1 MHDCLTHLL
10 LVSDIGEV
18 DLIVNYDSLRSP
30 IRMIQR
36 VGRTGRKRDGRVVC
50 LVSEGAEERTMHQSK
65 QAEKTLGRALKKP
78 ESFKVIRSSPMF
90 PQEPE
95 LKQVDMSVA
104 AKAFHM
110 SQVGGGN
117 GFAGKSKRDP
127 NDTGKVRAELGMD
140 WRLNAA
146 QERRREE
153 MFGDISFSTCTEL
166 QSSPNGQISHALRKR
181 FLRARTRS
189 ISTYDSRRK
198 LTKASFGVA
207 RNILLKVEREHGKD
221 VDRRALFNSGGPTR
235 SRRESGALQQLF
247 PLERSSETDSL
258 GRGLLKMSLSAV
270 ESSSSL
276 QEEERCQSS
285 SAPTGP
291 AATSE
296 QQQNG
301 SPKRQESTEPL
312 RDTNMTLEPA
322 GFVITSAQQQ
332 NQSPKRQ
339 ESTAPLRDSNL
350 TVEPAGPVVSSA
362 QQQNEPKRQES
373 TALPFPGT
381 NLTVETRPKN
391 PYLSQTNEKRASR
404 AENMSEIQEEVVPA
418 PSNVA
423 QPVTSTGDE
432 PVECLDEGTEP
443 PMECDQFHLPPPSE
457 SSSSEDSSSSDD
469 ESIEEEKEDA
479 DQAEVSSNTDSHVPV
494 GAHERPDSLVPA
506 PLIDSTTAATDAL
519 RLPTQESS
527 SSDDESS
534 DESSSDEEQAVHAA
548 SSKESLRPPSEINV
562 DCALVDNRNSENFL
576 FKSKSGTEMDIGTSQ
591 IFSDTPEG
599 DDYND
604 VAQNYRK
611 SSLSLGSQS
620 HVTATPLVGLR
631 TSSDSGAELTDT
643 PVAATPLAA
652 PCAPSDSGADLVDTP
667 QCGDAGRMLPPP
679 SRTMSSHDSQRS
691 ASKDDAEEV
700 VCSVCFDGSSPEN
713 NPIVLCD
720 GPNNDLS
727 CSLAVHKLCY
737 SISGSLEG
745 LDHWHCDVCAHQQRQ
760 RQSKK
765 RPAIQCFVC
774 HKEDGPIKECP
785 DSAASQFWFHPQCRH
800 VVVKPDSFCQY
811 CASEGATCCAVEGC
825 MEYAHPHCGIKLKK
839 PWIVVAYASSDPS
852 SSVDLSSDDVI
863 GCNIYCP
870 GHREQVVCQALAN
883 VGVTISPSTAS
894 PRFVIV
900 PSKFRDQNSGAATTA
915 GVARKRLRKKSSPD
929 GLAAASS
936 TKESIE
942 SVDQRE
948 LKRQRVRERMKERS
962 AGMQRCRFLD
972 LEVEDSDEDGDLG
985 EEDEARRIE
994 EEEAFYK
1001 DFINDS
1007 SQLGAPTQPDA
1018 LDRLGL
1024 SENAPTPGL
1033 DETGAIHRRVDAMR
1047 EKANQF
1053 ATPVFNRR
1061 MRKHGRG
1068 RENDTHLDTSQQW
1081 DEPTPAS
1088 EPSSSKGLGN
1098 MHFIRSVL
1106 EHHRNGGEAD
1116 DIEDM
1121 YHTVAQDASP
1131 LEEERP
1137 VPRRNP
1143 AGPIV
1148 MPCASDESDSDDDSD
1163 DDDDKKPA
1171 ASDATRSGGPSR
1183 ASTSAPHQGSR
1194 VAAAAN
1200 PNGFVTAQQLA
1211 RMEAKRLE
1219 ALRKRQQHQAQSNGN
1234 H

>member
-1 MHDCLTHLL
+1 
-10 LVSDIGEV
+10 
-18 DLIVNYDSLRSP
+18 
-30 IRMIQR
+30 
-36 VGRTGRKRDGRVVC
+36 
-50 LVSEGAEERTMHQSK
+50 MHQSK

-153 MFGDISFSTCTEL
+153 IFGDISFSTCTEL
-166 QSSPNGQISHALRKR
+166 QPSPNGQISHALRKR

-207 RNILLKVEREHGKD
+207 RSILLKVEREHGKN

-296 QQQNG
+296 LQQNG
-301 SPKRQESTEPL
+301 SPKRQESTTPL
-312 RDTNMTLEPA
+312 RDT
-322 GFVITSAQQQ
+322 
-332 NQSPKRQ
+332 
-339 ESTAPLRDSNL
+339 NL
-350 TVEPAGPVVSSA
+350 TVEPAGPVVTSA
-362 QQQNEPKRQES
+362 QQQNESSKMQES

-381 NLTVETRPKN
+381 NLTVEARPKN

-404 AENMSEIQEEVVPA
+404 ADENMSKIKEEVVPA
-418 PSNVA
+418 PSKVA
-423 QPVTSTGDE
+423 QRATSTGDE
-432 PVECLDEGTEP
+432 PVECLDKATEP
-443 PMECDQFHLPPPSE
+443 PMECDQFHLPPPSD
-457 SSSSEDSSSSDD
+457 SSSSEDSSSSDE
-469 ESIEEEKEDA
+469 ESIEEEKDDYEHVA
-479 DQAEVSSNTDSHVPV
+479 LPPANVPQAEVTSNGGSHVPV
-494 GAHERPDSLVPA
+494 GAHERPDSPVPA

-534 DESSSDEEQAVHAA
+534 DESSTDEEQALHPA
-548 SSKESLRPPSEINV
+548 SSKGSFRPPSEINI
-562 DCALVDNRNSENFL
+562 DSALVDNRNSESYPL
-576 FKSKSGTEMDIGTSQ
+576 KSNSGTEEMDISTSQ
-591 IFSDTPEG
+591 RDTP
-599 DDYND
+599 DDDDDNGA
-604 VAQNYRK
+604 AQNYRK
-611 SSLSLGSQS
+611 SSLSIGSQS
-620 HVTATPLVGLR
+620 HVAATPLVGRR

-667 QCGDAGRMLPPP
+667 QCGEAGRMLPPP
-679 SRTMSSHDSQRS
+679 SRTTSSHDSQRS

-727 CSLAVHKLCY
+727 CPVAVHKLCY
-737 SISGSLEG
+737 SIRGSLEG

-774 HKEDGPIKECP
+774 RKEDGPIKKCP
-785 DSAASQFWFHPQCRH
+785 DSAASQLWFHPQCRH
-800 VVVKPDSFCQY
+800 AVVKPDAFCQY
-811 CASEGATCCAVEGC
+811 CVSEGATRCAVEGC

-839 PWIVVAYASSDPS
+839 PWIVVAYASSDS
-852 SSVDLSSDDVI
+852 SSSANLSSNEVI

-929 GLAAASS
+929 CLAAASS
-936 TKESIE
+936 TEESIE

-1024 SENAPTPGL
+1024 SENAPTPCL

-1061 MRKHGRG
+1061 MRKHARG

-1148 MPCASDESDSDDDSD
+1148 MPCASDESDSEDDSD

-1171 ASDATRSGGPSR
+1171 TSDATRSGGPSR
-1183 ASTSAPHQGSR
+1183 ASTPAPQQGSR